1 MIRDHTTQ
9 AELGLRYFK
18 ELFQKLI
25 KLKLYVLFYVL
36 NWKGINNH
44 QVLIKMHLFFFF
56 TIIQRQNEKWNNIHN
71 HQQNCPYLLKV
82 WLAFQKDFSF
92 FLWWYLSLY
101 SMNGVS
107 NILLWY
113 QVHIILQKMNVAW
126 INSCRQN
133 SGFRLFLVASCSFD
147 KK

>member
-1 MIRDHTTQ
+1 MIWDHTTQ

-18 ELFQKLI
+18 KLFQKLI

-36 NWKGINNH
+36 NWKGKNNH
-44 QVLIKMHLFFFF
+44 QVLIKMHLFFFLQLF
-56 TIIQRQNEKWNNIHN
+56 KDRMKNEIIYTIINKIALIFTKSLVGISKR
-71 HQQNCPYLLKV
+71 
-82 WLAFQKDFSF
+82 FFF